1 MHVIDVRDPGKL
13 QGSYLYEVDNAMND
27 VVIEQSTHTLLMYHS
42 NKSTEHLA
50 SMSEVAT

>member
-27 VVIEQSTHTLLMYHS
+27 VVIEQSHIHFLCIIVT
-42 NKSTEHLA
+42 STEHLA